1 MQYIYLIHHVSAKKI
16 SWCEQYKPNNTM
28 YSHEAGFNYIF
39 VFPCMF
45 QKVYYIV
52 VHFINLYISLIIYHF
67 VIELYFM
74 SLRIKT
80 IIIIIIMSRIL
91 CLIIGFNY
99 LLDEVVYDRFWATF
113 VIMNAVAYQ
122 F

>member
-1 MQYIYLIHHVSAKKI
+1 
-16 SWCEQYKPNNTM
+16 M

-74 SLRIKT
+74 SLRMKT

-99 LLDEVVYDRFWATF
+99 LLDEVVYDRF
-113 VIMNAVAYQ
+113 
-122 F
+122 